1 MAAKELKVTFDG
13 AVISVHVFVG
23 GHEVALSSVG
33 GDNDKWSGTEPRDMQ
48 GPGTTAELVFKAPAG
63 TDYTLAVTYGGKKI
77 VDDDGTSD
85 APRFSKQYKVELP

>member
-1 MAAKELKVTFDG
+1 VAAKELKVTFDG

-33 GDNDKWSGTEPRDMQ
+33 GDKWSGREPRDIQ

-63 TDYTLAVTYGGKKI
+63 TDYTLAVRYDGKKI

-85 APRFSKQYKVELP
+85 APKFSKQYKVELP

>member
-1 MAAKELKVTFDG
+1 MASKELKVAFDG

-33 GDNDKWSGTEPRDMQ
+33 DDKWSGSEQRDIQ

-77 VDDDGTSD
+77 VDDEGTSD
-85 APRFSKQYKVELP
+85 ASKFSKQYKVDLQ